1 MSTTPGGAPKTVA
14 RRPATNGPGLG
25 TISRSMPDL
34 GDLLA
39 YCALAALEGALV
51 LLPRPSRSAVYK
63 RLRSPLWALVLPCAL
78 MVGTFGVLD
87 VPHGATGL
95 AVLAAVA
102 TPVLVGLAVIGVVR
116 GPRRAWLT
124 ALPVL
129 GVAAMLHSWPA
140 ALAATALTALGCLT
154 LGATLVRLTPLRW
167 LAAGIA
173 AMCIMDVVLL
183 GSGVGQPAA
192 HQLEIALSHSSLP
205 EFHRAQLGS
214 MNRDY
219 PDLVLAAVLG
229 AVLAGHARQ
238 LTAAVI
244 VTVLAAANGLL
255 FLVADILPATVPL
268 GVAAALVLALERRS
282 QRRRRSPVMRPR
294 PPAAARSTRRP
305 GGAQPMEA

>member
-1 MSTTPGGAPKTVA
+1 MA
-14 RRPATNGPGLG
+14 
-25 TISRSMPDL
+25 TISRSMPDA

-51 LLPRPSRSAVYK
+51 LLPRQSGSAVWS
-63 RLRSPLWALVLPCAL
+63 RLRSPLWSLVLPCAL
-78 MVGTFGVLD
+78 MVGTFGVLE

-116 GPRRAWLT
+116 GPRRAWLA

-129 GVAAMLHSWPA
+129 GGAVALHSWPA
-140 ALAATALTALGCLT
+140 MLAATALTALGCLS
-154 LGATLVRLTPLRW
+154 LGAALVHLTPLRW
-167 LAAGIA
+167 LAAGVA
-173 AMCIMDVVLL
+173 AMCVVDVTLL
-183 GSGVGQPAA
+183 ATGVGQPAA

-205 EFHRAQLGS
+205 EFHRAQLGA

-229 AVLAGHARQ
+229 TVLAGNARQ

-244 VTVLAAANGLL
+244 VTVLASANGLL

-268 GVAAALVLALERRS
+268 GVAAALVLALERRG
-282 QRRRRSPVMRPR
+282 RRRHRAPKSPR
-294 PPAAARSTRRP
+294 PPAAMRSRRPP